1 MFFFKL
7 KKTANNKL
15 FKAFFKAEKGQEN
28 KFECKAHFLSGTKHI
43 HKLLNTELFIAK
55 RLFSAKETKR
65 NISNSVVTIAIVGIA
80 LGMVVMILSI
90 AIVTGF
96 KQQVSEKVT
105 GFASHIIITNYD
117 INSSYETEPIKKAQ
131 DFYPGIVDIG
141 GFKHIQVFALKAGI
155 VKTKTDMQGVILKG
169 VGSDFN
175 WGFFKQS
182 MVDGKTFSVNDD
194 LKTDSVIISQ
204 YIAKLLKLKLDDPL
218 FMYFINKTGKSKNPV
233 KQRRFTISGIYNT
246 GLEEFDKAFVICDI
260 AQVQKLNGW
269 TNKQVTGFEI
279 SIDDFKQLG
288 PMTQKA
294 HAQIKHKYEKN
305 AEQLQI
311 KNIKDNYPNIFD
323 WLELSNTNVWIIL
336 VLMILVG
343 GFNMISG
350 LFVIILERTNMIGV
364 LKALGAANF
373 NIRKIFLYN
382 AGFLI
387 GKGMFW
393 GNLIGIVIC
402 LLQYYFRI
410 IKLDPTTYYID
421 AVPINLKLIHL
432 LLLNIGTLLVT
443 TAMLILPSMF
453 ISKISPAQ
461 AIRFS

>member
-1 MFFFKL
+1 M
-7 KKTANNKL
+7 
-15 FKAFFKAEKGQEN
+15 
-28 KFECKAHFLSGTKHI
+28 
-43 HKLLNTELFIAK
+43 NTELFIAK
-55 RLFSAKETKR
+55 RLFSAKETKK

-117 INSSYETEPIKKAQ
+117 INSSYETEPIKKNQ
-131 DFYPGIVDIG
+131 TFYPNITDIP

-175 WGFFKQS
+175 WDFFKQS
-182 MVDGKTFSVNDD
+182 MVEGKNFAANDNV
-194 LKTDSVIISQ
+194 KNDSVIISQ
-204 YIAKLLKLKLDDPL
+204 YIARLLKLKVNEPL
-218 FMYFINKTGKSKNPV
+218 FMYFINKNSKSKNPV

-260 AQVQKLNGW
+260 AQVQKLNSW
-269 TNKQVTGFEI
+269 SANQITGFEV
-279 SIDDFKQLG
+279 SIDDFKELI
-288 PMTQKA
+288 PMTKNT
-294 HAQIKHKYEKN
+294 HAQIKRKYEKD

-311 KNIKDNYPNIFD
+311 KNIKDSYPNIFD

-336 VLMILVG
+336 VLMIMVG

-350 LFVIILERTNMIGV
+350 LLVIILERTNMIGI
-364 LKALGAANF
+364 LKALGAANY

-387 GKGMFW
+387 GKGMLW
-393 GNLIGIVIC
+393 GNLIGIAIC
-402 LLQYYFRI
+402 LVQYHFEI
-410 IKLDPTTYYID
+410 LKLDPTTYYID
-421 AVPINLKLIHL
+421 AVPINLKIFHL
-432 LLLNIGTLLVT
+432 VLLNVGTLLVT
-443 TAMLILPSMF
+443 TAMLIVPSMF
-453 ISKISPAQ
+453 ISKISPAK